1 LADSPFCIVL
11 ASIDCLLFVASSCDI
26 AGLTRGGGH
35 SEGLLIALGDT
46 SIVVRATSCS
56 YSTLIV
62 AVNISL

>member
-1 LADSPFCIVL
+1 LANSPFCIVL
-11 ASIDCLLFVASSCDI
+11 ASIDYLLSVASSCDI

-35 SEGLLIALGDT
+35 SERSLTALGDT
-46 SIVVRATSCS
+46 SIVVRAASCS